1 MSFPLWKYPI
11 HFLAYGFG
19 AGLVPFAPGTFG
31 SLVGVALV
39 WFVRSLG
46 ARAYAGVVLLM
57 VVAGIFICG
66 QTARDL
72 GAIDPGRIVYDE
84 IVGFLVAMYLL
95 PARLAWIVPGFM
107 VYRVFDI
114 WKPWPIHAAEQHLG
128 LGGGI
133 MADDIVAGLYTLAI
147 LHAVRFA
154 LETRDKRKI
163 NG

>member
-1 MSFPLWKYPI
+1 M
-11 HFLAYGFG
+11 
-19 AGLVPFAPGTFG
+19 PFAPGTFG
-31 SLVGVALV
+31 SLVGVLLF
-39 WFVRSLG
+39 WFMKSLG
-46 ARAYAGVVLLM
+46 ARAYAA
-57 VVAGIFICG
+57 VVAGMAVVGIFICG

-84 IVGFLVAMYLL
+84 VVGFLVAMYLL
-95 PARLAWIVPGFM
+95 PAKVAWIIPGFII
-107 VYRVFDI
+107 YRVFDI

-154 LETRDKRKI
+154 LGSRLSA
-163 NG
+163 